1 VLKTARWSVLGVK
14 NNIPDSAS
22 LRYGRQRV
30 DESLGCQMSGW
41 LTPTV
46 VSTDKL

>member
-1 VLKTARWSVLGVK
+1 VLGVK